1 MSDVVS
7 DFSRAVI
14 GVLLGNLKKHQNN
27 PIIKSC
33 IKLRGTPVDHA
44 ADQEKS
50 DAIRIQVL
58 NLVLSTNLVCPTSSD
73 KVEVVRAVYTALL
86 YPPNPTNGY
95 CTKFSS
101 TRVLVQ
107 SVR

>member
-27 PIIKSC
+27 PI